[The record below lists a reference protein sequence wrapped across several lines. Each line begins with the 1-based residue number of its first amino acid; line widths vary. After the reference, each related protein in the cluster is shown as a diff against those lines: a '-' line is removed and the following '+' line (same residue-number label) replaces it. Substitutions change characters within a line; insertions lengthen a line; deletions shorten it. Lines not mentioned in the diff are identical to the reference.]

1 MKKGFV
7 IFAVSALAAEAVL
20 GVTLAHINITPPKTA
35 KTNVVSYHRSFNAA
49 PWVETVDDGSIIH
62 ASSEDKM
69 IEAVGDSFT
78 DEINDLS
85 SREIQI
91 MTNEEIE
98 SEAENGVTVITLT
111 EEETDTPYRV
121 FSGSFDVDMIEE
133 TQLPFLAPPTTFG
146 CVVGY
151 NKAIIIAD
159 GSHENN
165 FKKSTVTVTYAD
177 GTIKTG
183 ERSGTGKFIPVIAE
197 SGSGGVSKAVYTLT
211 MYSGDSE
218 SSEILE
224 QAVITLT
231 LAQ

>member
-20 GVTLAHINITPPKTA
+20 GVTLAHINITPPKTV
-35 KTNVVSYHRSFNAA
+35 KTNAVSYHKSFNAA
-49 PWVETVDDGSIIH
+49 PWVEVIDDGSMIH

-69 IEAVGDSFT
+69 IAAVSDSFT
-78 DEINDLS
+78 DKIDELS

-91 MTNEEIE
+91 MTKEEIE
-98 SEAENGVTVITLT
+98 AEAENGVTVITLT
-111 EEETDTPYRV
+111 EEETDAPYKV
-121 FSGSFDVDMIEE
+121 FSGSFDVDMIED
-133 TQLPFLAPPTTFG
+133 TQLPFLAPPTAFG

-151 NKAIIIAD
+151 NKAIMVAD
-159 GSHENN
+159 NAHENN
-165 FKKSTVTVTYAD
+165 FKKSNVTVTYAN

-197 SGSGGVSKAVYTLT
+197 SGSGRISKAVYTLT

-231 LAQ
+231 LEQ